1 MISFGKSDK
10 GRKRNINED
19 SYYFDSD
26 RGVFIVAD
34 GMGGH
39 LAGEEASKIAVD
51 TISKFLINAS
61 SNIESI
67 IEKSITT
74 TNNLI
79 HSKSEMDQKFKG
91 MGTTLTCAVFR
102 NKKLFVGHVG
112 DSRLYQFRDY
122 TLHLLTD
129 DHSKVWEFYK
139 EGIITKDEART
150 HPYKNVITRAVGIK
164 PEVHID
170 IFSVNSLMVGD
181 MYLIC
186 SDGLNDMLND
196 DQITDILSLGET
208 GIEQKVDLLIEQA
221 NKNGGKDNITVIL
234 FMMEKIDLMREED
247 SDLLEHIKTRDYVL
261 FNKSI
266 NFTIKT
272 EIITTG

>member
-247 SDLLEHIKTRDYVL
+247 SDLLEHNKTRDYVL